1 MNRYNLSRKTGES
14 WFKYCKLNL
23 TGGYLTLQHY
33 LMIYNSYRMMNIN
46 DISLRR
52 ADGVTGDIIIDMSLE
67 AFHKK

>member
-1 MNRYNLSRKTGES
+1 
-14 WFKYCKLNL
+14 
-23 TGGYLTLQHY
+23 
-33 LMIYNSYRMMNIN
+33 MMNIY